1 MKRTKIIDILSS
13 TSYGQEVCVKGWVRT
28 HRSSKAVDFIAL
40 NDGSTIKNVQ
50 VVVSP
55 DACSLNSDS
64 VADPSLK
71 DITTGACIA
80 VTGTLVESP
89 AAGQPSEIQASA
101 ITIYGLCDN
110 TYPMQKKGQSFEVM
124 RKNAHLRL
132 RTNTF
137 GAVMRIRHNMAM
149 AIHTYFHEH
158 GFFYFHTPLIT
169 ASDCEGAG
177 NMFQVTTK
185 NLYDLKKDEQGR
197 IIYDDDF
204 FGEQTS
210 LTVSGQLEG
219 ELGATALGAIYTFG
233 PTFRAENSNTPRHLA
248 EFWMVEPEVAF
259 LDQEE
264 LMDLEEDFI
273 KYCVRWAL
281 DNCKDDL
288 EFLNKMIDKTLIE
301 RLEGVLKDTF
311 VRLPYTEGINIL
323 QQAIKDGKKFE
334 FPCNWG
340 DDLASEHERYLVEEH
355 FKKPVIMTDYPRS
368 FKSFYMKQNAPAP
381 SAASPLCSDS
391 VAAPADGPSV
401 GYKGAIAPG
410 PTMQGTDVLFPQI
423 GEIIGGSVREE
434 SYDKLMAEV
443 ERRKMDL
450 THLWWY
456 LDTRRYGSCPH
467 AGFGLGFERL
477 ILFVTGMQNIR
488 DVIPFPRTPKN
499 AEF

>member
-1 MKRTKIIDILSS
+1 MKRTKVIDALKRTDFGSDI
-13 TSYGQEVCVKGWVRT
+13 CVKGWVR
-28 HRSSKAVDFIAL
+28 SKRGSKGIFFIAL

-50 VVVSP
+50 IVGDEANFPEETV
-55 DACSLNSDS
+55 
-64 VADPSLK
+64 K
-71 DITTGACIA
+71 RITTGACLS
-80 VTGTLVESP
+80 VEGKLVESP
-89 AAGQPSEIQASA
+89 AAGQTSEIQATV
-101 ITIYGLCDN
+101 IEILGDCDN
-110 TYPMQKKGQSFEVM
+110 TYPLQKKGASWEYLRTV
-124 RKNAHLRL
+124 AHLRP

-137 GAVMRIRHNMAM
+137 GAILRIRHNMAM

-158 GFFYFHTPLIT
+158 GYFYFHTPLIT

-185 NLYDLKKDEQGR
+185 NLYDLKKDEQGK

-248 EFWMVEPEVAF
+248 EFWMIEPEVAF

-281 DNCKDDL
+281 ENCKDDL
-288 EFLNKMIDKTLIE
+288 EFLNKMIDKTLLE
-301 RLEGVLKDTF
+301 RLEGVLKEDF

-323 QQAIKDGKKFE
+323 QEAIKNGKKFE

-355 FKKPVIMTDYPRS
+355 FRKPVIMTDYPTAI
-368 FKSFYMKQNAPAP
+368 KSFYMKQNPAT
-381 SAASPLCSDS
+381 
-391 VAAPADGPSV
+391 ADGGSV
-401 GYKGAIAPG
+401 GYKGCVAPG
-410 PTMQGTDVLFPQI
+410 PTMQGTDVLFPSI
-423 GEIIGGSVREE
+423 GEIIGGSVREA
-434 SYDKLMAEV
+434 SYDTLMAEIG
-443 ERRKMDL
+443 RRKMDM

-456 LDTRRYGSCPH
+456 LDTRKYGSCPH

>member
-1 MKRTKIIDILSS
+1 MKRTKVIDALKRTDFGAEIN
-13 TSYGQEVCVKGWVRT
+13 VKGWVR
-28 HRSSKAVDFIAL
+28 SKRGSKGIFFIAL
-40 NDGSTIKNVQ
+40 NDGSTIKNIQIVGD
-50 VVVSP
+50 
-55 DACSLNSDS
+55 DAKF
-64 VADPSLK
+64 PEETLK
-71 DITTGACIA
+71 RITTGACLS
-80 VTGTLVESP
+80 VVGTLVESP
-89 AAGQPSEIQASA
+89 AAGQASEIQATA
-101 ITIYGLCDN
+101 IEVLGDCDN
-110 TYPMQKKGQSFEVM
+110 TYPLQKKGASWEYLRTV
-124 RKNAHLRL
+124 AHLRP

-137 GAVMRIRHNMAM
+137 GAILRIRHNMAI

-158 GFFYFHTPLIT
+158 GYFYFHTPLIT

-185 NLYDLKKDEQGR
+185 NLYDLKRDEQGK

-248 EFWMVEPEVAF
+248 EFWMIEPEIAF
-259 LDQEE
+259 MDQEE

-281 DNCKDDL
+281 DHCRDDL
-288 EFLNKMIDKTLIE
+288 EFLNKMVDHGLIE
-301 RLEGVLKDTF
+301 RLEGVLKETF
-311 VRLPYTEGINIL
+311 VRLPYTEGIRIL
-323 QQAIKDGKKFE
+323 QEAIQGGRKFE
-334 FPCNWG
+334 FPCQWG

-355 FKKPVIMTDYPRS
+355 CKKPVIMTDYPRS
-368 FKSFYMKQNAPAP
+368 FKSFYMKQNPET
-381 SAASPLCSDS
+381 
-391 VAAPADGPSV
+391 ADGGSV
-401 GYKGAIAPG
+401 GYRGAVAPG
-410 PTMQGTDVLFPQI
+410 PTMQGTDVLFPSI

-434 SYDKLMAEV
+434 SYDKLMGEIN
-443 ERRKMDL
+443 RRQMDM

-456 LDTRRYGSCPH
+456 LDTRKYGSCPH

-488 DVIPFPRTPKN
+488 DVIPFPRTPRN